1 MCDKINCL
9 RTYFHNFLALLQ
21 LVLLTNTIITLV
33 LLTQEKLV
41 MVVQTLYHTTKVHCN
56 CSAPFRA
63 NFLSNP
69 RWIHSGQ
76 KDKEKEEYKLLWA
89 VICHKQPLLSLFSP
103 PPSPFPPTLRVCCT
117 RLRLCYQD

>member
-1 MCDKINCL
+1 MKIL
-9 RTYFHNFLALLQ
+9 FITAPLV

-69 RWIHSGQ
+69 RWIHSEKEGEE
-76 KDKEKEEYKLLWA
+76 KEK
-89 VICHKQPLLSLFSP
+89 
-103 PPSPFPPTLRVCCT
+103 
-117 RLRLCYQD
+117 